1 MVTKNYKYNDTS
13 MLVEHFSVSEFRC
26 KCGGTHD
33 TVINPELPEK
43 LERLFKALDC
53 SAIVINSGYRCPTHS
68 VNIGGSANDYHTKG
82 YAADIICYD
91 QSGNKIS
98 SKKVCCAEQ
107 DVGFGGISNIDGTY
121 TATHVDV
128 RTSNFWK
135 GDEVVT
141 SDYSVT
147 DDFYS
152 YYGIPK
158 SFGNVSATSAI
169 VARGIDV
176 SEHQG
181 VIDWDKVKASG
192 KVDFVIIR
200 AGYGKEISQ
209 VDRQFERNYSEC
221 KRLGIPCGA
230 YWYTYAVTADEA
242 KQEAKACMKIIAGK
256 KFEYPIYFD
265 VEEQSQFELGKTAVS
280 NIIRA
285 FMDTLESA
293 GYWGGLYMSSYYL
306 KNYTDDDIKV
316 KYALWVADY
325 SSNSPDYD
333 GTYGMWQKSSTGTVT
348 RIDGNVDIDECY
360 VDYPQDMKTARLNG
374 FSKSYTKPSNSEKN
388 TLEQILDHVASIDNK
403 IK

>member
-1 MVTKNYKYNDTS
+1 MMVTKNYKYNDTS
-13 MLVEHFSVSEFRC
+13 MLAEHFSVSEFRC

-33 TVINPELPEK
+33 TIINPELPDK
-43 LERLFKALDC
+43 LERLFKALNC
-53 SAIVINSGYRCPTHS
+53 SAIIINSGYRCPTHS
-68 VNIGGSANDYHTKG
+68 VNIGGSVNDYHTKG

-98 SKKVCCAEQ
+98 SKKVSCAAQ

-128 RTSNFWK
+128 RTSNFWL

-141 SDYSVT
+141 KEYSVT
-147 DDFYS
+147 SDFYS

-181 VIDWDKVKASG
+181 LIDWNKVKSSG
-192 KVDFVIIR
+192 KVDFAILR

-242 KQEAKACMKIIAGK
+242 KQEASVFLRTLAGK
-256 KFEYPIYFD
+256 SFEYPVAFD
-265 VEEQSQFELGKTAVS
+265 IEEQASLANASELCEAFCSELEKNGYYTAIYSFKSAFEN
-280 NIIRA
+280 NIRSDVKSRY
-285 FMDTLESA
+285 DTFLSHIGVEQTDYS
-293 GYWGGLYMSSYYL
+293 GLYGLWQYSWTGSIDGISGDVDLDYAY
-306 KNYTDDDIKV
+306 KNYPTIIKN
-316 KYALWVADY
+316 A
-325 SSNSPDYD
+325 
-333 GTYGMWQKSSTGTVT
+333 G
-348 RIDGNVDIDECY
+348 
-360 VDYPQDMKTARLNG
+360 LNG
-374 FSKSYTKPSNSEKN
+374 FSKSYTKPSNPEKN
-388 TLEQILDHVASIDNK
+388 TLEQILDHIANIDEK
-403 IK
+403 MH